1 MRSAAKRASE
11 RRRPTGG
18 ADPRATV
25 ERKTARMELRLTPSS
40 KKVIDRAVSL
50 SGLAAG
56 DLAYDAARRIL
67 EEHERFALQDAD
79 RDLFVEAITNP
90 PRPVPRLVAA
100 FTRHRKAVR

>member
-1 MRSAAKRASE
+1 MRAAAKRASE
-11 RRRPTGG
+11 RRRPSRG

-67 EEHERFALQDAD
+67 EEHERFALQDVD
-79 RDLFVEAITNP
+79 RDAFVEAITNP
-90 PRPVPRLVAA
+90 PKPVPRLVAA

>member
-1 MRSAAKRASE
+1 MRAAAKRTSE

-50 SGLAAG
+50 SGLAPG
-56 DLAYDAARRIL
+56 DLAFDAARRIL

-79 RDLFVEAITNP
+79 RDAFVDAITDP
-90 PRPVPRLVAA
+90 PRPTPRLIAA
-100 FTRHRKAVR
+100 FTRHRKAIR

>member
-1 MRSAAKRASE
+1 METRGS
-11 RRRPTGG
+11 
-18 ADPRATV
+18 V

-67 EEHERFALQDAD
+67 EEHHRLALQDAD
-79 RDLFVEAITNP
+79 RDAFIEAITNP
-90 PRPVPRLVAA
+90 PRPAPRLIAA
-100 FTRHRKAVR
+100 LTRHRKAIR

>member
-1 MRSAAKRASE
+1 MRAVAKQPSPRRGSARGAETRAS
-11 RRRPTGG
+11 
-18 ADPRATV
+18 V

-67 EEHERFALQDAD
+67 EEHGRFALQDAD
-79 RDLFVEAITNP
+79 RDVFVEALTNP
-90 PRPVPRLVAA
+90 PRPAPRLIAA
-100 FTRHRKAVR
+100 LARHRKALR